1 MSAIKIKNLTAIN
14 QHVIME
20 LLKHKF
26 EKLVAITVTNLKFQ
40 PIIDQTRMFTDN
52 VAKCIGLFKTF
63 MYE

>member
-1 MSAIKIKNLTAIN
+1 MSAIKIKNLTVIN

-26 EKLVAITVTNLKFQ
+26 EKLLGITVTNLKFQ
-40 PIIDQTRMFTDN
+40 HIDQTRMFTDN